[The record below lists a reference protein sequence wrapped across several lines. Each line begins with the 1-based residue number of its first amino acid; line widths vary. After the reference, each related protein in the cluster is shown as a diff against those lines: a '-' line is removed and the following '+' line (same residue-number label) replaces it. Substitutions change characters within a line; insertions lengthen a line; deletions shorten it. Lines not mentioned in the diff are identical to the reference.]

1 MTDATT
7 FPLLDFDGFHRDL
20 AGRLAAGN
28 GDLARSAL
36 LNDRTVALRVP
47 GSAGYTYRCLP
58 TTVEVVEGTDDA
70 TSVIEMDADTWSDY
84 AHELRTGF
92 GLLYGNL
99 LRCPAGR
106 LDDFIAWDPAIR
118 AMYSGRP
125 VYQPGRQFVDLDG
138 APLDLA
144 TSFTLASGS
153 AEMRHFLRTTGFLHV
168 RRVFAAGE
176 VEGFRREAARLA
188 AMAQPGDDRS
198 WWAKGKDG
206 TDVCCRLTYVNERSD
221 ILAQVHTDERL
232 AQLVAAMSDDG
243 VHLVV
248 QNERGDGHSVV
259 IKNPGIVEGL
269 SDLPWHVDCGLGGHP
284 IMCPGFNVGVQL
296 DAATAETGQL
306 HFLAGSNGSTA
317 VHLPADLLT
326 EPAYPTVTVTTEPG
340 DVTIHYTDTLHASP
354 APTGDGP
361 GRRALYLS
369 WNNPLLSEFIPPGQG
384 FNDVVLRSG
393 EGNRVRSVADQ
404 LVADQ

>member
-1 MTDATT
+1 
-7 FPLLDFDGFHRDL
+7 
-20 AGRLAAGN
+20 
-28 GDLARSAL
+28 
-36 LNDRTVALRVP
+36 
-47 GSAGYTYRCLP
+47 
-58 TTVEVVEGTDDA
+58 
-70 TSVIEMDADTWSDY
+70 
-84 AHELRTGF
+84 
-92 GLLYGNL
+92 
-99 LRCPAGR
+99 
-106 LDDFIAWDPAIR
+106 
-118 AMYSGRP
+118 MYSGRP
-125 VYQPGRQFVDLDG
+125 VYQPGRQFADLDG

-144 TSFTLASGS
+144 ASFTLASGR

-168 RRVFAAGE
+168 RGVFAAGE
-176 VEGFRREAARLA
+176 VEMFRRETVRLAGAAR
-188 AMAQPGDDRS
+188 PGDDRS

-206 TDVCCRLTYVNERSD
+206 ADVCCRLTYVNERSQ

-232 AQLVAAMSDDG
+232 AQLVAAMSEGD
-243 VHLVV
+243 VQLAV

-306 HFLAGSNGSTA
+306 HFLAGSNGCTA
-317 VHLPADLLT
+317 VHLPADVLT
-326 EPAYPTVTVTTEPG
+326 DPAYPTLTVTTEPG

-354 APTGDGP
+354 APTGNGP

-369 WNNPLLSEFIPPGQG
+369 WNNPLLSELIPPGQG

-404 LVADQ
+404 LEAGR